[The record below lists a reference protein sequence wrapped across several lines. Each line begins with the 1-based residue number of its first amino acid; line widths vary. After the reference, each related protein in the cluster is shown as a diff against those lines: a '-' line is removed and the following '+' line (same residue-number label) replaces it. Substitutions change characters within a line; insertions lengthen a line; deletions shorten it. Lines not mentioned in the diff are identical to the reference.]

1 MDKIDK
7 KTKYI
12 LIALILLGGIA
23 SAINLVRLTLMD
35 KPRQA
40 AIDFKQEYEA
50 ANSKVIK
57 GDLKQRDLN
66 ISEDNPYIKTDIK
79 EVVNKIKNNETFYLY
94 VGDSLCPWCRSG
106 LDKMIEVAKKEGIK
120 DIYYIDFWDDDH
132 KEILRDLYEVEVN
145 GKKVSYKKTQ
155 DAVEGYDELVAATS
169 NFLQDYT
176 IDKDGKTYNVGVKR
190 TYGGDHFKF
199 VNGKC
204 IAYVSL
210 RSDKLT
216 NALGELTEEVLKDQ
230 ETKFT
235 AFFKAT
241 NSDVCTGDSNC

>member
-1 MDKIDK
+1 MDK
-7 KTKYI
+7 KTKMI
-12 LIALILLGGIA
+12 LAVLLILGATA
-23 SAINLVRLTLMD
+23 SIINLVRLTLVN
-35 KPRQA
+35 KPRQE
-40 AIDFKQEYEA
+40 AIAFKEEYEA
-50 ANSKVIK
+50 VNGKVIK
-57 GDLKQRDLN
+57 GDLKQRNLT
-66 ISEDNPYIKTDIK
+66 IPEDNPYIKTDIK
-79 EVVNKIKNNETFYLY
+79 TIVEKIKNNETFYLY

-120 DIYYIDFWDDDH
+120 DIYYIDFWDDNH

-210 RSDKLT
+210 RSDKLE

-235 AFFKAT
+235 EFFRKT
-241 NSDVCTGDSNC
+241 DSNVCTGESNC

>member
-1 MDKIDK
+1 MDK
-7 KTKYI
+7 KTKI
-12 LIALILLGGIA
+12 LVAVLLILGATA
-23 SAINLVRLTLMD
+23 SIINLVRLTLIN
-35 KPRQA
+35 KPRQE
-40 AIDFKQEYEA
+40 AIAFKEEYEKV
-50 ANSKVIK
+50 NSKVIK
-57 GDLKQRDLN
+57 GDLKQRDLT
-66 ISEDNPYIKTDIK
+66 IPEDNPYIKTDIK
-79 EVVNKIKNNETFYLY
+79 TIVEKIKNKETFYLY

-120 DIYYIDFWDDDH
+120 DIYYIDFWDDNH

-155 DAVEGYDELVAATS
+155 DAAEGYDELIESVKDYVQ
-169 NFLQDYT
+169 NYT
-176 IDKDGKTYNVGVKR
+176 IDKDGKTYDVGVKR

-199 VNGKC
+199 VDGKC

-210 RSDKLT
+210 RSDKLE

-235 AFFKAT
+235 NFFKTT
-241 NSDVCTGDSNC
+241 NSNVCTGNSNC